1 VSLKRSCINIF
12 YNQDLNV
19 DKKIYLM
26 PFTTNV
32 SSLPDFRQYIQPDR
46 FLPRGQFVEKMPRIL
61 IVFYR
66 NEDKISSSQ
75 EVIKKNRIWGE
86 FDQW

>member
-1 VSLKRSCINIF
+1 MFPAYLILGNI
-12 YNQDLNV
+12 YNL
-19 DKKIYLM
+19 
-26 PFTTNV
+26 TG
-32 SSLPDFRQYIQPDR
+32 

-75 EVIKKNRIWGE
+75 EVIKNNRIWGE